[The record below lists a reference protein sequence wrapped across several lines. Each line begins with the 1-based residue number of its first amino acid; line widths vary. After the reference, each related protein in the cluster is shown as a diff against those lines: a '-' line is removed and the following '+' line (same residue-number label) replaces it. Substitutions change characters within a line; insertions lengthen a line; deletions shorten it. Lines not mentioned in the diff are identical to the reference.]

1 METNQTSK
9 IYLTFIKF
17 VHFLVAMII
26 AEQIFG
32 TAFTNF
38 IEILN
43 EKGFLNLGENF
54 KFGLLIWG
62 ENLGPNILH
71 TFILIFLASI
81 FGFVLG
87 YLQPKLNKSEKIMFA
102 LFYTFFRFILLF
114 IVQFFIGFFLSNN
127 SNYYDD
133 ILSYQYD
140 IITHSFFNF
149 IFFLIGQLAIVYFSI
164 SFMNIGMQTSIVNS
178 PREKGTFLG
187 IKWYHFLWL
196 YIPIIA
202 YFHLF
207 LNLTHRF
214 FISLTNVLKEFKIFD
229 FLFRGGGRYGK
240 MSEEGENSIAVI
252 IVFVVILIMYII
264 LINIVW
270 WVMNYLRLILIGE
283 TKQSLW
289 VKILLCIL
297 IGIVI
302 PVLISFYYLYL

>member
-9 IYLTFIKF
+9 INLAFIKLI
-17 VHFLVAMII
+17 HFLVAILI
-26 AEQIFG
+26 SEQIFG
-32 TAFTNF
+32 SAFTNF
-38 IEILN
+38 IETLN
-43 EKGFLNLGENF
+43 ERGFLNLGENF

-62 ENLGPNILH
+62 QNIGPNILH

-81 FGFVLG
+81 FGFVFG
-87 YLQPKLNKSEKIMFA
+87 HLQPKLIKSEKIIFA

-114 IVQFFIGFFLSNN
+114 IIQFFISLFLSGN
-127 SNYYDD
+127 SNNYDD
-133 ILSYQYD
+133 ILSYQYY
-140 IITHSFFNF
+140 IITYSYFNF
-149 IFFLIGQLAIVYFSI
+149 IFFIIGQLAIIYFSI
-164 SFMNIGMQTSIVNS
+164 SFMKIGMQTSIENK

-187 IKWYHFLWL
+187 VKWFHFLWL

-229 FLFRGGGRYGK
+229 FLFRGGGPYGK

-252 IVFVVILIMYII
+252 IVFVVILIIYII
-264 LINIVW
+264 LINIIW
-270 WVMNYLRLILIGE
+270 WVMKYLRLILIGE

-289 VKILLCIL
+289 VKILLCVL
-297 IGIVI
+297 IGVVI
-302 PVLISFYYLYL
+302 PILISFYYLY